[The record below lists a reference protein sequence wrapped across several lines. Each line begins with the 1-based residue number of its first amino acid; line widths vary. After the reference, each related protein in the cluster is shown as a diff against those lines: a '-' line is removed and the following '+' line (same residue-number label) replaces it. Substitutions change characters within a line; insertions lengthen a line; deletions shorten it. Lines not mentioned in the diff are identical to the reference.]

1 MPYTVAADRFRFTQP
16 GDPICAQQYI
26 EFLPVNAIHIGP
38 GEPPFT
44 DCIHTGAVAAFP
56 VIDKG
61 LPVHGKPFLPSKAW
75 SCSMTLLRQS
85 TTVPKT
91 SKTRAFTG
99 IERLPRHACQQKIQ

>member
-1 MPYTVAADRFRFTQP
+1 MPYTVEADRFRFTKP

-61 LPVHGKPFLPSKAW
+61 LPVHGNPFLPSKGLELFDDAAAPVND
-75 SCSMTLLRQS
+75 R
-85 TTVPKT
+85 VV
-91 SKTRAFTG
+91 F
-99 IERLPRHACQQKIQ
+99 